1 MLKDDRDQENGPAK
15 KRGVDQN
22 SEGTGLS
29 ELLAERAEASRALE
43 HWRASKAPEAPDRVA
58 EFEELVSLLESE
70 IDAMNRAQ

>member
-1 MLKDDRDQENGPAK
+1 MKKDSRPTGNDVREGRAVDSGLRD
-15 KRGVDQN
+15 
-22 SEGTGLS
+22 
-29 ELLAERAEASRALE
+29 LLAEQAEATRALE